1 MTDKLA
7 KEHDAL
13 LREWVK
19 RLGLQNWRIS
29 LDGCCIES
37 EMELQ
42 GCAGC
47 TTWQEVNQCAKVQII
62 SPDCYG
68 DRIIPFDWEKTLVHE
83 LLHLKTCLL
92 TDTNNELNDRIGH
105 ILIDDLAR
113 ALVDAK
119 RSGK

>member
-19 RLGLQNWRIS
+19 RLGLQNWRIT
-29 LDGCCIES
+29 LYGCCTEN
-37 EMELQ
+37 EMDLH

-47 TTWQEVNQCAKVQII
+47 TTWQEVNCCARVQII

-68 DRIIPFDWEKTLVHE
+68 DRMIHFGWEKTLVHE
-83 LLHLKTCLL
+83 LLHIKTCLL